1 MSVLPL
7 PMPGSTQPKTTI
19 DDNTRLMNK
28 LYYIVSVMLVLASC
42 AGSKHDTTDNS
53 PYRRKPIVEVTES
66 QLRADSAMIDATT
79 QMLLGNYEKGVE
91 LYQRLLRDSAT
102 YAPQAHLC
110 SRKRTPMNAQRSPS
124 RLCGRPN
131 LCGEAAPMRRRRTYV
146 RESEHL

>member
-1 MSVLPL
+1 MMLMLPL

-79 QMLLGNYEKGVE
+79 QMWNYTSGCC
-91 LYQRLLRDSAT
+91 AT
-102 YAPQAHLC
+102 AP
-110 SRKRTPMNAQRSPS
+110 
-124 RLCGRPN
+124 
-131 LCGEAAPMRRRRTYV
+131 PMRRHTTSWGV
-146 RESEHL
+146 PIWQWGGSTAP